1 LLVTGGSDF
10 HAEDGRR
17 FVCKPVF
24 EADERLLRALRI
36 VS

>member
-1 LLVTGGSDF
+1 VTGGSDF

-17 FVCKPVF
+17 FVGKPVF